1 MINFTKGLIEII
13 KWFLLT
19 SMGLFLLMGISLW
32 QGRDTYNAEPRDV
45 LNHVVDRLNDWNND
59 KIIRTQLDQVNNDEW
74 VYGDEFALA
83 NTLDS
88 TRVRITIYLQWLSFM
103 AMVVATVLIIYNGL
117 RLVLSPMQPEE
128 AANIKKRLLYILLWL
143 LVSTWFYFIIKITLS
158 VAIQATY

>member
-1 MINFTKGLIEII
+1 MKNLIDPITWL
-13 KWFLLT
+13 KNYLLAACIRV
-19 SMGLFLLMGISLW
+19 LLLMGVSQW
-32 QGRDTYNAEPRDV
+32 QGRDTYDAEPRDV
-45 LNHVVDRLNDWNND
+45 LDHVVNRLNDGNND
-59 KIIRTQLDQVNNDEW
+59 KIIWTQLDQVNNDEW
-74 VYGDEFALA
+74 AYGDEFALT

-128 AANIKKRLLYILLWL
+128 AANIKKRLLYIILWL

-158 VAIQATY
+158 VSIQATY